1 MKRGIVTAV
10 LVFICFILQT
20 SVFELIKLAG
30 ITPNILLILISSV
43 AVMRGQKP
51 GMIVG
56 FFCGLLMDIF
66 YGSTIGGFAFLYM
79 VFGFVDGFFNRIY
92 YSDDNI
98 LPLVLIG
105 VNDLIY
111 GFIMYILCGLL
122 QNHLRI
128 IYYLKNIILPE
139 MVYTV
144 AVGLVCWKRTKRG
157 VQILFKFKKK
167 QEKDKTKLRGQIIE
181 LLSNRIIIIGVLL
194 MVLFCLLIY
203 RLFVLQI
210 IQGDEHLANFN
221 YKIKKTIEISGAR
234 GNIYDCNGKT
244 LAYNQLAYTVRER
257 MRMGRMVRK

>member
-122 QNHLRI
+122 QNHLQI

-144 AVGLVCWKRTKRG
+144 AVGYATR
-157 VQILFKFKKK
+157 F
-167 QEKDKTKLRGQIIE
+167 
-181 LLSNRIIIIGVLL
+181 
-194 MVLFCLLIY
+194 Y
-203 RLFVLQI
+203 
-210 IQGDEHLANFN
+210 
-221 YKIKKTIEISGAR
+221 
-234 GNIYDCNGKT
+234 
-244 LAYNQLAYTVRER
+244 
-257 MRMGRMVRK
+257 

>member
-66 YGSTIGGFAFLYM
+66 YGSTI
-79 VFGFVDGFFNRIY
+79 
-92 YSDDNI
+92 
-98 LPLVLIG
+98 VLIG

-111 GFIMYILCGLL
+111 GFVMYILCGLL

-144 AVGLVCWKRTKRG
+144 AVGLVCYQILLRINDWLEKNEKRG
-157 VQILFKFKKK
+157 A
-167 QEKDKTKLRGQIIE
+167 D
-181 LLSNRIIIIGVLL
+181 
-194 MVLFCLLIY
+194 
-203 RLFVLQI
+203 FV
-210 IQGDEHLANFN
+210 
-221 YKIKKTIEISGAR
+221 
-234 GNIYDCNGKT
+234 
-244 LAYNQLAYTVRER
+244 
-257 MRMGRMVRK
+257 